1 MSRRSLRLALLAAAV
16 AAPLA
21 VAACSIDLQGTL
33 PADAGP
39 ADATVPKDAGDAQVL
54 PDATIDDAAD
64 ESLPDA
70 APLPEAGKDA
80 GKDCGAVQGPTGQAQ
95 AFPSLGP
102 KTIDGLLDD
111 WGCEAP
117 IFLTSVSAAYVMSDG
132 GVVAVSARV
141 RFEYEATTLY
151 IAAEVTDPLLQG
163 DGGDSTL
170 NDSIEMYGAP
180 DAGPLPG
187 TYGPKDHHYV
197 WDYKGLVQDWAKPTA
212 NPPPPNEVTS
222 KVLITATGYVV
233 EASFA
238 PAAFARKS
246 YLAGDA
252 ISLDLQLNDADGVR
266 QNAVLV
272 WTMATSMP
280 CTCTEPACCC
290 GSPGDLPF
298 CDTRKF
304 GQLVLR

>member
-1 MSRRSLRLALLAAAV
+1 MSRRPLRLALLTVA
-16 AAPLA
+16 AAPLV

-39 ADATVPKDAGDAQVL
+39 ADATVPRDAGDAQVL
-54 PDATIDDAAD
+54 PDATVDDAPD
-64 ESLPDA
+64 DSLPDA
-70 APLPEAGKDA
+70 PALPEAGKDA
-80 GKDCGAVQGPTGQAQ
+80 GKDCGSVQGPTGQAQ
-95 AFPSLGP
+95 AFPSVVP
-102 KTIDGLLDD
+102 KTIDGLFDD

-141 RFEYEATTLY
+141 RFEYEANNLY

-163 DGGDSTL
+163 DAGDSTM

-180 DAGPLPG
+180 DSGPLQG

-197 WDYKGLVQDWAKPTA
+197 WDYTGLVQDWAKPAAST
-212 NPPPPNEVTS
+212 PPANEVTS
-222 KVLITATGYVV
+222 KVLVTATGYSV

-238 PAAFARKS
+238 PPAFMRKN
-246 YLAGDA
+246 YLPGDM

-266 QNAVLV
+266 QTAVLV
-272 WTMATSMP
+272 WTMATSTP
-280 CTCTEPACCC
+280 CTCNEPACCC
-290 GSPGDLPF
+290 GTPGDLPF
-298 CDTRKF
+298 CDTRRF
-304 GQLVLR
+304 GQLLLR